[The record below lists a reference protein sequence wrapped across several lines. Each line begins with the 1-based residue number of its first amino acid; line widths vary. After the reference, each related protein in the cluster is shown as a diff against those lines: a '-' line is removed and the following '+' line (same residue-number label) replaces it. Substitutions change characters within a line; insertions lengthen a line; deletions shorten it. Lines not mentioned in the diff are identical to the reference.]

1 HRDLCWTQVCLIDR
15 SIEPLDSFFIA
26 GLGFPKFQQ
35 IFDHLCY
42 LSLESRKETISEDEL
57 QETFQTDEPV
67 FLNGEN
73 PFTDSWKSG
82 NQLVFDIPG
91 DIDNNLCKVKPNLE
105 PYKRLLKASGAKE
118 LKGINY
124 KVKVGEY
131 SQRDKLLKRLDDGLA
146 GHPATRHHDV
156 IFKVGDEEMEE
167 IGANRY
173 VLSEE
178 SIEFQKVYVELT
190 DIKPEGFKI
199 LLRWLYGQSL
209 DELINELAKKKTEV
223 DDYESYYLKL
233 LLGILKYS
241 DMYVIDELKERLEEK
256 ILISR
261 YIGPDNVIEVK
272 EWAEDSRANQLVER
286 CNQYIEDNEELIT
299 MQRNNDIGDA
309 GGKTRQEK
317 GEVLFENTRQD
328 KGEVLF

>member
-1 HRDLCWTQVCLIDR
+1 MNHSILYVFKDIVIYVGPN
-15 SIEPLDSFFIA
+15 IEPLDSFFIA

-167 IGANRY
+167 ID
-173 VLSEE
+173 EE
-178 SIEFQKVYVELT
+178 IEIYLEIDNKIMVGREVIRISNIILNIWVNSIQNGVSIINNYNDSGDEA
-190 DIKPEGFKI
+190 DIK
-199 LLRWLYGQSL
+199 
-209 DELINELAKKKTEV
+209 T
-223 DDYESYYLKL
+223 
-233 LLGILKYS
+233 
-241 DMYVIDELKERLEEK
+241 
-256 ILISR
+256 
-261 YIGPDNVIEVK
+261 
-272 EWAEDSRANQLVER
+272 
-286 CNQYIEDNEELIT
+286 
-299 MQRNNDIGDA
+299 
-309 GGKTRQEK
+309 
-317 GEVLFENTRQD
+317 
-328 KGEVLF
+328 